1 MKKQRVSEFTS
12 YIYIKKELENL
23 GWNTK
28 NPERNVEGEVYTQQ
42 ECLDNEEIAKQLI
55 NKKPEYV
62 VKVDEDKLYIVEAKG
77 TIDKIDVAFSEAME
91 YANLVNQS
99 NVISAP
105 IISGVA
111 GNDEDGWS
119 YVKI

>member
-55 NKKPEYV
+55 TQTSHTNKV
-62 VKVDEDKLYIVEAKG
+62 
-77 TIDKIDVAFSEAME
+77 
-91 YANLVNQS
+91 
-99 NVISAP
+99 
-105 IISGVA
+105 
-111 GNDEDGWS
+111 
-119 YVKI
+119 

>member
-55 NKKPEYV
+55 N
-62 VKVDEDKLYIVEAKG
+62 
-77 TIDKIDVAFSEAME
+77 
-91 YANLVNQS
+91 
-99 NVISAP
+99 
-105 IISGVA
+105 
-111 GNDEDGWS
+111 
-119 YVKI
+119 